1 MRNVRF
7 FIFSLLNK
15 SFLLVLFLSGWLIL
29 QPEEATVI
37 DMFDVNK
44 PVSMRIRNGGRY
56 MSSFMKATT
65 LSNTVSIIL
74 LKNLAV
80 VVEYKIAEMKIPE
93 IGYLRFYI
101 PPITSPTS

>member
-1 MRNVRF
+1 
-7 FIFSLLNK
+7 
-15 SFLLVLFLSGWLIL
+15 L